1 MQILTYALIA
11 LSISIVVYVA
21 YQIYR
26 DCNEPLSREKQF
38 FDDYKNL
45 DDESKVIVERF
56 ANTLKGFENE

>member
-26 DCNEPLSREKQF
+26 DCNEPLSHEKQF